1 MNTPIGKILLPILF
15 LFFSCSKVE
24 ERIETVPSINFKL
37 ELNNYLQEN
46 YHKILSSNIERV
58 KLDSIHWIDSFYI
71 DNRYATLWLNDSIE
85 LTVQGKALID
95 SLSKAEYYGLT
106 SRAYRTSSLVT
117 LSQKLAKIS
126 GKSERYELASK
137 LDVLLTNSY
146 LLFGKHLYH
155 GVLDSIDSITVLP
168 RKKFRLDLPKY
179 LMSAYKKDSL
189 LEKLFELQ
197 PEIPQ
202 YKKLQK
208 SLVSYIE
215 TSSLSTDNIS
225 VKNFRIDSVKATIQ
239 AKKALLLHKYLDS
252 MESDSIYFIALKK
265 FQIDHALK
273 PDGLIGE
280 NTAKALSM
288 SPYDYYLKLVANL
301 EMWRWKEPLE
311 PTSIFVNIPAY
322 RLQLYEDTKVV
333 LESRVV
339 VGKKTT
345 TTPEIRDSLRYIVA
359 YPYWNVPRK
368 ISVEE
373 IIVKAQ
379 NDSTYFSRNN
389 YELLTYTKDPVD
401 VDTIDWKGLNED
413 TFRYLIRQQGG
424 GSNSLGL
431 VKFIFPNKHAI
442 YLHDTPFK
450 RLFNTEISAFSHGC
464 VRLEKAFP
472 LAEHL
477 LASDNN
483 EYTIDSLYKYIE
495 KREEKSFKLNKNIP
509 VYIYYF
515 TASIS
520 ENDNLIFYEDI
531 YDIDRKLTHLLI
543 QQRNKFKVEN

>member
-1 MNTPIGKILLPILF
+1 MNTPIGKILLSILF

-24 ERIETVPSINFKL
+24 ESVENVPSINFKL
-37 ELNNYLQEN
+37 ELNNYLRDH
-46 YHKILSSNIERV
+46 YHNILSTKIDKT
-58 KLDSIHWIDSFYI
+58 KLDSIHWIDSFYK

-85 LTVQGKALID
+85 LSGQGKSLID

-106 SRAYRTSSLVT
+106 SRTYRTGSLVT
-117 LSQKLAKIS
+117 LSQKLTKIKD
-126 GKSERYELASK
+126 KSKRYELASK

-155 GVLDSIDSITVLP
+155 GVLGSIDSITVLP
-168 RKKFRLDLPKY
+168 RKKFRLNLPKY
-179 LMSAYKKDSL
+179 LMNAFKKDSL
-189 LEKLFELQ
+189 IEKLFELQ
-197 PEIPQ
+197 PQIPQ

-208 SLVSYIE
+208 GLVNYIA
-215 TSSLSTDNIS
+215 TSTLSTNNVS

-239 AKKALLLHKYLDS
+239 AKKALLLHNYLDS
-252 MESDSIYFIALKK
+252 VGSDSIYFIALKK
-265 FQIDHALK
+265 FQVDHALK
-273 PDGLIGE
+273 PDGLIGA

-288 SPYDYYLKLVANL
+288 SPYDYYLKLIANL

-311 PTSIFVNIPAY
+311 STHIFVNIPAY
-322 RLQLYEDTKVV
+322 QLELYEDARVVLKSKVV
-333 LESRVV
+333 I
-339 VGKKTT
+339 GKKST
-345 TTPEIRDSLRYIVA
+345 TTPEIRDSLRYIIA

-373 IIVKAQ
+373 ILVKAQ

-389 YELLTYTKDPVD
+389 YELLTYTKDPVA
-401 VDTIDWKGLNED
+401 VDTIDWKDLNED
-413 TFRYLIRQQGG
+413 TFTYLIRQQGG

-442 YLHDTPFK
+442 YFHDTPLK
-450 RLFNTEISAFSHGC
+450 RLFSTEVRAYSHGC
-464 VRLEKAFP
+464 VRVEKAFP
-472 LAEHL
+472 LAKHL

-483 EYTIDSLYKYIE
+483 EYTIDSLYSYIE
-495 KREEKSFKLNKNIP
+495 KRKEKSFKLNKTIP

-515 TASIS
+515 TTSIS
-520 ENDNLIFYEDI
+520 ENGNLIFYEDI

-543 QQRNKFKVEN
+543 QHRNKIKGEI